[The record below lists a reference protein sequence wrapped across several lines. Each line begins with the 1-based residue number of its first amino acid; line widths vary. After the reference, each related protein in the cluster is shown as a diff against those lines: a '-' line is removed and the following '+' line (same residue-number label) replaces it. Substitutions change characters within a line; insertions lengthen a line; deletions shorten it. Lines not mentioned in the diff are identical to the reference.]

1 MSDEEIIALYFA
13 RDEQALAQTD
23 AKYGPYCFS
32 LANAILPS
40 REDAE
45 EALESYAEAFDF
57 TVQPQ
62 EVSPEALAQTD
73 ARQAAYDNAWQSSTR
88 NASTVMR
95 SWATIPESKT
105 G

>member
-45 EALESYAEAFDF
+45 EALNDTYLK
-57 TVQPQ
+57 
-62 EVSPEALAQTD
+62 SPMWFPRPMTCAKPFPI
-73 ARQAAYDNAWQSSTR
+73 RP
-88 NASTVMR
+88 
-95 SWATIPESKT
+95 TIPLSGRTRLWGRMPPEC
-105 G
+105 

>member
-45 EALESYAEAFDF
+45 EALNDTY
-57 TVQPQ
+57 
-62 EVSPEALAQTD
+62 LK
-73 ARQAAYDNAWQSSTR
+73 AWQSMPPKKPSH
-88 NASTVMR
+88 TVVIIIKIR
-95 SWATIPESKT
+95 
-105 G
+105 

>member
-73 ARQAAYDNAWQSSTR
+73 ARQAAYDKAWAEQYQKR
-88 NASTVMR
+88 LHGYA
-95 SWATIPESKT
+95 
-105 G
+105 

>member
-45 EALESYAEAFDF
+45 DHAVHGHVLWGLSGI
-57 TVQPQ
+57 QPL
-62 EVSPEALAQTD
+62 SFRHSL
-73 ARQAAYDNAWQSSTR
+73 
-88 NASTVMR
+88 
-95 SWATIPESKT
+95 
-105 G
+105 

>member
-45 EALESYAEAFDF
+45 EALESYAEAFD
-57 TVQPQ
+57 
-62 EVSPEALAQTD
+62 
-73 ARQAAYDNAWQSSTR
+73 
-88 NASTVMR
+88 
-95 SWATIPESKT
+95 
-105 G
+105 